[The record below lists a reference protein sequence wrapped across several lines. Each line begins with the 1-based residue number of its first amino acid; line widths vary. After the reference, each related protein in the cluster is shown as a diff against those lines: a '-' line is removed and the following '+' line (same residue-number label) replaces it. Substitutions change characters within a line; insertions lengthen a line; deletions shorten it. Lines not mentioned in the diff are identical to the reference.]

1 MDDRTTEPRTESVWD
16 YPRPPRVEPV
26 PHRIRVIVDGVT
38 IADSTRAMR
47 VLETS
52 HPPNYYLPPEDV
64 RMDLLSA
71 GRGRSVCE
79 WKGSAAYH
87 HLRVGER
94 VLEDVAWS
102 YARPEPGFEAIASYL
117 SFYPGRVT
125 EAWVGDER
133 AVAQAG
139 GFYGGWITSWIRG
152 PFKGEPGT
160 TGW

>member
-1 MDDRTTEPRTESVWD
+1 M
-16 YPRPPRVEPV
+16 

-87 HLRVGER
+87 HLRVGSACSRTLPGPTRDRSLASRRSPRISRSTR
-94 VLEDVAWS
+94 VA
-102 YARPEPGFEAIASYL
+102 
-117 SFYPGRVT
+117 
-125 EAWVGDER
+125 
-133 AVAQAG
+133 
-139 GFYGGWITSWIRG
+139 
-152 PFKGEPGT
+152 
-160 TGW
+160 

>member
-1 MDDRTTEPRTESVWD
+1 MDDRTDEPRTESVWD
-16 YPRPPRVEPV
+16 YPRPPRIEPV
-26 PHRIRVIVDGVT
+26 PERIRVIVDGVT
-38 IADSTRAMR
+38 VADSTRAMR

-64 RMDLLSA
+64 RMDLLSV

-87 HLRVGER
+87 DLRVGDR
-94 VLEDVAWS
+94 VIEDVAWS
-102 YARPEPGFEAIASYL
+102 YARPEPGFEAIASHL

-133 AVAQAG
+133 AIAQGG